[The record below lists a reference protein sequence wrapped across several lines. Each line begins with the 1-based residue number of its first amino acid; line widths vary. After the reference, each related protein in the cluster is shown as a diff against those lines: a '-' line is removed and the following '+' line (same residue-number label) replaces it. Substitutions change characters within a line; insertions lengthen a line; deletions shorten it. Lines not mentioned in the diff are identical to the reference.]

1 VSDQLVRIKTGDTTF
16 SAACDACGT
25 SFAGR
30 LDDDLEEGV
39 FLCRFGHA
47 IRIVR
52 VAAEEPPAAAAAVA

>member
-1 VSDQLVRIKTGDTTF
+1 MSQVVRIRPDETTF
-16 SAACDACGT
+16 SAACEACGT
-25 SFAGR
+25 AFAGR

-52 VAAEEPPAAAAAVA
+52 GSAAEEPPAAAVA